1 MKKIGIVTL
10 YDDINIGNKLQN
22 YAVQT
27 FFTNLGYQCETIRHW
42 EMAHFS
48 IKKRIKNGLI
58 ALLGVP
64 QKRAKIIRLQEKRK
78 EGFRD
83 FSNKYLRLG
92 PEIHFK
98 RIPDDLQDKYD
109 YFVTGS
115 DQVWHNWTNSTK
127 EIEYF
132 FLMFAKEYQRLTI
145 APSFGKN
152 NIENEFCDVY
162 KNGILGIP
170 YITCRE
176 NQGAKMIK
184 SLTGKDTTVI
194 LDPTMLIDTNE
205 WLKIEKKPNA
215 FAGKKYILIYS
226 LGEMSQEVT
235 QYITMVADKNHFEI
249 IDIFNEEVEKYYFA
263 TPDEFIYYI
272 RHAEIVITDSF
283 HATVFSILFHR
294 NFIVFDR
301 NTISMGNMSSRLDTL
316 LNIFQLQGRKYG
328 LVDLDQLFISDF
340 SMVDSILEQERA
352 KSKKVYNDTFEILD
366 RVKKQEEKQ
375 E

>member
-27 FFTNLGYQCETIRHW
+27 FFTNLGYQCKTIRHW
-42 EMAHFS
+42 EMAHFL
-48 IKKRIKNGLI
+48 IKKGIKNRLI

-64 QKRAKIIRLQEKRK
+64 QKRAKIIRMQAKRK
-78 EGFRD
+78 ERFRD

-92 PEIHFK
+92 PEIRFK
-98 RIPDDLQDKYD
+98 KIPEDLRDKYD

-115 DQVWHNWTNSTK
+115 DQVWHNWTNTTK

-132 FLMFAKEYQRLTI
+132 FLTFAKENQRLTI

-152 NIENEFCDVY
+152 DIENEFCDVY
-162 KNGILGIP
+162 KKGILGIP

-184 SLTGKDTTVI
+184 SLTGKNATVI

-205 WLKIEKKPNA
+205 WLKIEKQPNA
-215 FAGKKYILIYS
+215 FTGKKYILTYS
-226 LGEMSQEVT
+226 LGEMSQEIT
-235 QYITMVADKNHFEI
+235 QFISRVADKNHFEI
-249 IDIFNEEVEKYYFA
+249 IDIFNVEMEKYYYT

-301 NTISMGNMSSRLDTL
+301 NTTTMGNMSSRLDTL
-316 LNIFQLQGRKYG
+316 LNTFQLQDRKYG
-328 LVDLDQLFISDF
+328 LVNLDQLFITDF

-352 KSKKVYNDTFEILD
+352 KSKKIYNDTFEILD
-366 RVKKQEEKQ
+366 RLKKQEEKQ